1 VLSVSALK
9 GGVGKTTITLG
20 LASAAMAKGLRTL
33 VIDLDPQCNASN
45 CLGAVGEF
53 EHSAAEVLKK
63 PRHNSVLK
71 AIVASSWAK
80 GQTGRLDI
88 MAGNPRLSLLNL
100 ARPSFKSLWNLEQAL
115 AKIEADYDLVLI
127 DTPPSMN
134 GLTRMAWVA
143 SDRVLLVTEPSIN
156 SLLGVENA
164 IKAFNELRR
173 SVNRQVSLF
182 GIVVNRLRPSV
193 AEHQYRVN
201 ELEETYPS
209 LLLTPAFEEKSAIQ
223 QSTGAGRSIHSWPG
237 QSAAKLAI
245 AFDSLLEQAQ
255 ESFASE
261 DMRRLEATR
270 KSVSRNRHSK
280 RTHET
285 LPNKPKARRA
295 KSSESEAFIQQMETL
310 GNEPV
315 SEEYQEQWNDILR
328 QTMTPKQLKAF
339 QNQQKR
345 VIKQLSCLDG
355 EELTRPFLPD
365 VRGRYYST

>member
-1 VLSVSALK
+1 
-9 GGVGKTTITLG
+9 
-20 LASAAMAKGLRTL
+20 
-33 VIDLDPQCNASN
+33 
-45 CLGAVGEF
+45 
-53 EHSAAEVLKK
+53 
-63 PRHNSVLK
+63 
-71 AIVASSWAK
+71 
-80 GQTGRLDI
+80 

-100 ARPSFKSLWNLEQAL
+100 ARPTFKSLWNLEQAL
-115 AKIEADYDLVLI
+115 ANIEADYDLVLI

-295 KSSESEAFIQQMETL
+295 KSSESEAFIQQIETL
-310 GNEPV
+310 GIEPV

-339 QNQQKR
+339 QNQQK
-345 VIKQLSCLDG
+345 KSN
-355 EELTRPFLPD
+355 
-365 VRGRYYST
+365 

>member
-1 VLSVSALK
+1 MHVLSVSALK

-53 EHSAAEVLKK
+53 EHSVAEVLKK

-88 MAGNPRLSLLNL
+88 MAASPRLSLLNS
-100 ARPSFKSLWNLEQAL
+100 AKPSFKSLWNLEQAL

-134 GLTRMAWVA
+134 ALTRMAWVA

-156 SLLGVENA
+156 SLIGVENA
-164 IKAFNELRR
+164 IRAFNELRR
-173 SVNRQVSLF
+173 SVNRQVSLL
-182 GIVVNRLRPSV
+182 GVVINRLRPSV

-201 ELEETYPS
+201 ELEETFGD
-209 LLLTPAFEEKSAIQ
+209 LLLSPAFEEKSAFQ
-223 QSTGAGRSIHSWPG
+223 QSNGAGRSIHSWPG

-261 DMRRLEATR
+261 DMKRLESTR
-270 KSVSRNRHSK
+270 KSVSRNRHAK
-280 RTHET
+280 RTHEVAT
-285 LPNKPKARRA
+285 GKPKARRTRN
-295 KSSESEAFIQQMETL
+295 STSTEAPRIELVDTQ
-310 GNEPV
+310 PV
-315 SEEYQEQWNDILR
+315 SAEYQEKWNEVLR
-328 QTMTPKQLKAF
+328 QTMTPKQIKAF
-339 QNQQKR
+339 KAAN
-345 VIKQLSCLDG
+345 
-355 EELTRPFLPD
+355 EE
-365 VRGRYYST
+365 

>member
-1 VLSVSALK
+1 MHVLSVSALK

-88 MAGNPRLSLLNL
+88 IAANPRLSLMNS
-100 ARPSFKSLWNLEQAL
+100 ARPSFRSLWNLEQAL

-134 GLTRMAWVA
+134 ALTRMAWVA

-164 IKAFNELRR
+164 VKAFNELRR
-173 SVNRQVSLF
+173 AVNRKVSLF
-182 GIVVNRLRPSV
+182 GVVVNRLRPSV
-193 AEHQYRVN
+193 AEHQYRLN
-201 ELEETYPS
+201 ELEETYGP

-261 DMRRLEATR
+261 DMQRLESTR
-270 KSVSRNRHSK
+270 KSVSRNRHAK
-280 RTHET
+280 RTHEA
-285 LPNKPKARRA
+285 PVGKPKARRA
-295 KSSESEAFIQQMETL
+295 KTVENNALAPRIEMVDNQ
-310 GNEPV
+310 PV
-315 SEEYQEQWNDILR
+315 SAEYQEKWNEVLR
-328 QTMTPKQLKAF
+328 QTMTPKQLKAL
-339 QNQQKR
+339 QDQRKE
-345 VIKQLSCLDG
+345 D
-355 EELTRPFLPD
+355 
-365 VRGRYYST
+365 

>member
-88 MAGNPRLSLLNL
+88 MAANPRLSLMNS
-100 ARPSFKSLWNLEQAL
+100 AKPSFKSLWNLEQAL
-115 AKIEADYDLVLI
+115 SKVEADYDLVLI

-134 GLTRMAWVA
+134 ALTRMAWVA

-173 SVNRQVSLF
+173 GVNRQVSIF
-182 GIVVNRLRPSV
+182 GVVVNRLRPSV
-193 AEHQYRVN
+193 AEHQYRLN
-201 ELEETYPS
+201 ELEETYGA
-209 LLLTPAFEEKSAIQ
+209 LLLAPAFEEKSAIQ
-223 QSTGAGRSIHSWPG
+223 QSSGAGRSIHSWPG

-255 ESFASE
+255 ESFAYE
-261 DMRRLEATR
+261 DMKRLESTR

-280 RTHET
+280 RTHEVPT
-285 LPNKPKARRA
+285 EKPKARRSKPPKLSA
-295 KSSESEAFIQQMETL
+295 EAPRIEMVETQ
-310 GNEPV
+310 PV
-315 SEEYQEQWNDILR
+315 SAEYQEKWNDVLR

-339 QNQQKR
+339 REQNK
-345 VIKQLSCLDG
+345 
-355 EELTRPFLPD
+355 EED
-365 VRGRYYST
+365 

>member
-1 VLSVSALK
+1 MHVLSVSALK

-88 MAGNPRLSLLNL
+88 MAANPRLSLMNS
-100 ARPSFKSLWNLEQAL
+100 ARPSFRSLWNLEQAL

-134 GLTRMAWVA
+134 ALTRMAWVA

-164 IKAFNELRR
+164 VKAFNELRR
-173 SVNRQVSLF
+173 AVNRQVSLF
-182 GIVVNRLRPSV
+182 GVVVNRLRPSV
-193 AEHQYRVN
+193 AEHQYRLN
-201 ELEETYPS
+201 ELEETYGP
-209 LLLTPAFEEKSAIQ
+209 LLLAPAFEEKSAIQ

-237 QSAAKLAI
+237 QSAAKLAF

-261 DMRRLEATR
+261 DMKRLESTR
-270 KSVSRNRHSK
+270 KSVSRNRHAK
-280 RTHET
+280 RTRET
-285 LPNKPKARRA
+285 SEVKPKARRA
-295 KSSESEAFIQQMETL
+295 KTLEANSVAPRIEMIE
-310 GNEPV
+310 NPPV
-315 SEEYQEQWNDILR
+315 SAEYQEKWNEVLR
-328 QTMTPKQLKAF
+328 QTMTPKQLKGF
-339 QNQQKR
+339 QD
-345 VIKQLSCLDG
+345 QLKED
-355 EELTRPFLPD
+355 
-365 VRGRYYST
+365 

>member
-1 VLSVSALK
+1 MHVLSVSALK
-9 GGVGKTTITLG
+9 GGVGKTTIALG

-209 LLLTPAFEEKSAIQ
+209 LVLTPAFEEKSAIQ

-295 KSSESEAFIQQMETL
+295 KSSESEAFIQQIETL
-310 GNEPV
+310 GIEPV

-339 QNQQKR
+339 QNQQK
-345 VIKQLSCLDG
+345 KSN
-355 EELTRPFLPD
+355 
-365 VRGRYYST
+365 

>member
-1 VLSVSALK
+1 MHVLSVSALK

-53 EHSAAEVLKK
+53 EHSAAEVIKK

-88 MAGNPRLSLLNL
+88 MAANPRLNL
-100 ARPSFKSLWNLEQAL
+100 RNTAKPSFKSLWNLEQAL

-134 GLTRMAWVA
+134 ALTRMAWVA
-143 SDRVLLVTEPSIN
+143 SDRVLIVTEPSIN
-156 SLLGVENA
+156 ALLGVENA
-164 IKAFNELRR
+164 IKAFTELRK

-182 GIVVNRLRPSV
+182 GVVINRLRSSV

-201 ELEETYPS
+201 ELEETYGEF
-209 LLLTPAFEEKSAIQ
+209 LLSPAFEEKSAVQ
-223 QSTGAGRSIHSWPG
+223 QSQGAGRSIHSWPG
-237 QSAAKLAI
+237 QSAAKIAI
-245 AFDSLLEQAQ
+245 QFDSLLEQAQ

-261 DMRRLEATR
+261 DMRRLETNRKAT
-270 KSVSRNRHSK
+270 SRNRHAK
-280 RTHET
+280 RTREVGVAV
-285 LPNKPKARRA
+285 PQKGRRA
-295 KSSESEAFIQQMETL
+295 AEHEEASAPRIEMVEAQ
-310 GNEPV
+310 PV
-315 SEEYQEQWNDILR
+315 SPEYQDQWNEVLR
-328 QTMTPKQLKAF
+328 QTMTRKQLKAF
-339 QNQQKR
+339 TEQQKE
-345 VIKQLSCLDG
+345 QED
-355 EELTRPFLPD
+355 
-365 VRGRYYST
+365 